1 MRTVNK
7 ALLYKDRKYGKWFF
21 PILTLELFMLFGINL
36 LYFLDMGQ
44 PKIKIYL
51 DQLPTHIVTLF
62 IITVTLIFMSSILF
76 RFERKTSTYTFASS
90 LPFKRE
96 EIITSKWMVGLYNII
111 LSYFLVYSIM
121 NIQLIINFCWDKY
134 FDDITIWFIVY
145 TSLSILIF
153 SFIMFIQ
160 SMNGSILSGSVLV
173 MIFGVFP
180 FTLVFLI
187 ANCYSNYFTS
197 LFLSNLLGSKISP
210 NFDFMMLN
218 VYRAYSSIKDLSGGL
233 LGIPFAIMALSIVLL
248 IISFIFFRLSR
259 IMFAKNR
266 FERVGKLAVVPK
278 FERFIRPM
286 LFYYLGFILTLISA
300 FVFNNTKYFFRI
312 DIVIVFCLILPIV
325 LSLTYNKLSKKGFR
339 LHFKG
344 GQAG

>member
-1 MRTVNK
+1 MQSANK
-7 ALLYKDRKYGKWFF
+7 ALLYKDWKYGKWFF
-21 PILTLELFMLFGINL
+21 PILTLELFILFGANL
-36 LYFLDMGQ
+36 IYLLDIGQ

-96 EIITSKWMVGLYNII
+96 EIITSKWMVGIYNII

-121 NIQLIINFCWDKY
+121 NIQLILNFCWDKY
-134 FDDITIWFIVY
+134 FADITIWFIAY

-160 SMNGSILSGSVLV
+160 SMNGSILSGSILV
-173 MIFGVFP
+173 IIFGAFP

-187 ANCYSNYFTS
+187 ANCYNNYSTS

-218 VYRAYSSIKDLSGGL
+218 IYRAYSLIRDWSGGL
-233 LGIPFAIMALSIVLL
+233 LGIQFAIMALSIVL
-248 IISFIFFRLSR
+248 IMISYVFFRLSR
-259 IMFAKNR
+259 VMFVKNH
-266 FERVGKLAVVPK
+266 FERVGKITVVPK
-278 FERFIRPM
+278 FERFIRPI
-286 LFYYLGFILTLISA
+286 LFYYLGFIITLISA

-312 DIVIVFCLILPIV
+312 DIVIVLCLILPIV
-325 LSLTYNKLSKKGFR
+325 LSLSYNKLSKMGFR
-339 LHFKG
+339 VFFKG
-344 GQAG
+344 GHAG